1 MSTLDQYTFGND
13 GQNIVIKEGATVK
26 FDDSGSQSVQLDGGS
41 VQIIR
46 EANNTLASGNL
57 DGPAMAALTAN
68 GQDDGYALVWSSDD
82 ATFEGVVVARYSA
95 SGELLQRT
103 EIASQEVDDASVTVL
118 PNGQFIVAWASENDA
133 TDVSTIYT
141 QLFAANGSKVGN
153 PVKVT
158 SAKFELEDAT
168 VSVLGENKYMV
179 MWGEGHGSESSGT
192 YYSNVKAVVYTDG
205 KAGAVQTV
213 LTGTSSVGEADDM
226 ALHPANDGGY
236 WLTYT
241 QHKFS
246 SDGSI
251 TPTTL
256 MATKL
261 SADGKPVAGTTVTV
275 AQANSGYANA
285 EYFQVVETAD
295 GFLVTWVDDGSI
307 NPSRV
312 IHTQQYD
319 HAFTPVGSP
328 VEVAGSG
335 SINGS
340 SAQSLPDGGYL
351 LAWNIYDPN
360 GAGIYV
366 QRFNADGTAQD
377 SSPIHIG
384 NSASGESLWDA
395 PTVLVRA
402 DGSLV
407 VSWTTG
413 TQSNV
418 INDDGDFLFNQVL
431 HVQQVNVDGELVGG
445 ASTEIRGDEGDN
457 TLHWVGSADVTL
469 DGGDGNDTAQLDG
482 NLADFTFGT
491 DKEGNVAVK
500 GQQTTSLESIEQ
512 IRFDDATLTLDTGRF
527 TNESGSTISMEP
539 ASTKLSDGGYV
550 IVWEQLGDIGQPSGI
565 WLQQY
570 DKDQDLVKNV
580 LLDGANGSN
589 PIVTADKD
597 GGYLVGWTATDYT
610 FTVQAYTNAGVA
622 NGTPVTIH
630 TQDSDNLS
638 VRVEDASITVLK
650 NGTWVFAWNEEMR
663 DSWVDQ
669 QGNNHFSEGG
679 EVFIQLV
686 NPVTHALIG
695 EPISVDSAARDN
707 AIYAEEPSVT
717 ALPNGGFVVVWE
729 REIDA
734 TDDADIYMQR
744 YDDSGKAIGAN
755 VRVNTTTAG
764 RQTGSEVVVLDDS
777 SYVVTWVSTKLDKNE
792 NAISGNVFMQRYSA
806 TGAKLGGETQVNTA
820 GTEIQG
826 EPAITALKGGG
837 YVISWATSD
846 EAPHSGPAN
855 LYAQVFDKNGVKVG
869 SQLTIASDDSNDL
882 FPVVAATDDGGFIVT
897 WEALS
902 PTRDINN
909 RNTSG
914 DIYSQRFDAN
924 GNSTKLIGDSGDN
937 TITWTGDSAVILS
950 GEDGDDH
957 LVGGKGND
965 TLIGGAGDDVL
976 DGGAGADTLAGGT
989 GNDTYIV
996 DNIKDVI
1003 IENEGEGT
1011 DTVQSSITWAL
1022 GANLEH
1028 LTLTGSAAINGT
1040 GNAGDNILIGNSAR
1054 NVLTGG
1060 AGNDTLDGGAG
1071 IDTLSGGTGD
1081 DNYVVDLLVKGTGAK
1096 ATVALEDTITEKA
1109 NEGTDTL
1116 TLRMGSDAIAAFAG
1130 TAALTLA
1137 ANLENL
1143 DASLT
1148 GALKLNLTGNA
1159 ANNTLTGND
1168 ADNVLDGK
1176 AGIDTLIGGKG
1187 NDTYV
1192 IDDAQELDLLVEHAD
1207 EGIDTLQ
1214 ITYRNLSKTT
1224 ALQVDLSQAS
1234 LLNVENVTVT
1244 GTGLFDITGND
1255 GDNVL
1260 IGNALR
1266 NIIIAGEGNDTLN
1279 GKGGGDRLVGGNGN
1293 DTYYVYSD
1301 KDDVIED
1308 NAEAGGID
1316 TVRVVSYAKNSYT
1329 LADNVEN
1336 AIVDSAAAINLTGN
1350 SQDNVL
1356 TGNAAANI
1364 LDGGLGADT
1373 MRGGKGNDTYIVDN
1387 VGDVVVELLNE
1398 GIDTV
1403 KSSID
1408 YVLGDNLENLILLD
1422 GASKGTGNELANT
1435 ITGNDGDN
1443 VLDGKG
1449 GIDKLIG
1456 GKGDDTY
1463 RVDLLIKGTG
1473 GKATVVLEDTITEKA
1488 NEGTDTLELRKGSG
1502 DFEHFI
1508 GSASITLGAN
1518 LENLDARQLG
1528 NLSINLTGNAADN
1541 EIWGSGGNNVLN
1553 GGAGNDTL
1561 HAGDG
1566 GNNVLIGGLGADTMY
1581 GGSGK
1586 DTFKFN
1592 ALTELGLGDK
1602 QDVIH
1607 DFGTDDT
1614 LDFSALKGY
1623 TFKGTGAFDGAKQL
1637 RYEVDG
1643 DGGITVYG
1651 NSNANTAPDFSIKL
1665 VGVTE
1670 LHADQLTL

>member
-26 FDDSGSQSVQLDGGS
+26 YEGSGSQSVQLDGGS

-46 EANNTLASGNL
+46 ESNNTMASGNV

-68 GQDDGYALVWSSDD
+68 GQDDGYALVWGSTD

-103 EIASQEVDDASVTVL
+103 EIASDEVDDPSVTVL
-118 PNGQFIVAWASENDA
+118 ANGQFIVAWTSENDA
-133 TDVSTIYT
+133 TDVSTVYT

-153 PVKVT
+153 PVKVA
-158 SAKFELEDAT
+158 SAGFELEDAT
-168 VSVLGENKYMV
+168 VTVLGSNKYIV
-179 MWGEGHGSESSGT
+179 MWGETHGDDRT
-192 YYSNVKAVVYTDG
+192 QDDLYSNVKAVVYTNG
-205 KAGAVQTV
+205 KAGAVQTL
-213 LTGTSSVGEADDM
+213 LTGNAQKGEADDM
-226 ALHPANDGGY
+226 ALHSAGDGNY

-241 QHKFS
+241 LQKYQFDT
-246 SDGSI
+246 DGQQVM

-256 MATKL
+256 MATKVT
-261 SADGKPVAGTTVTV
+261 ADGKPIAGTTVTV
-275 AQANSGYANA
+275 QEVVPTGTANA
-285 EYFQVVETAD
+285 EYFQVVPTFT
-295 GFLVTWVDDGSI
+295 GFLVTWVDTGSSD
-307 NPSRV
+307 PSRV
-312 IHTQQYD
+312 IHAQAYESNFEPRGD
-319 HAFTPVGSP
+319 AFEVGSS
-328 VEVAGSG
+328 V
-335 SINGS
+335 NGS
-340 SAQSLPDGGYL
+340 SAIALPDGAYL
-351 LAWNIYDPN
+351 LAWNVYDPN
-360 GAGIYV
+360 GADVYV
-366 QRFNADGTAQD
+366 QRFNYNGSAMDET
-377 SSPIHIG
+377 PILVG
-384 NSASGESLWDA
+384 KSASGEQLWDA

-402 DGSLV
+402 DNSMV
-407 VSWTTG
+407 VSWSTSTEPG
-413 TQSNV
+413 NS
-418 INDDGDFLFNQVL
+418 DDSFSQVV
-431 HVQQVNVDGELVGG
+431 HVQHVNAQGFLVG
-445 ASTEIRGDEGDN
+445 SSTITEIRGDEGDN
-457 TLHWVGSADVTL
+457 TLHWVGSDDVTL

-527 TNESGSTISMEP
+527 TNESGSTITMEP

-550 IVWEQLGDIGQPSGI
+550 IVWEQLGDVGQPSGI

-630 TQDSDNLS
+630 TQDSDNPS

-695 EPISVDSAARDN
+695 EPISVDSATRDN
-707 AIYAEEPSVT
+707 FIYAEEPSVT
-717 ALPNGGFVVVWE
+717 ALTNGGFVVVWE

-764 RQTGSEVVVLDDS
+764 RQTGSEVAVLDDT

-837 YVISWATSD
+837 YVISWTTSD

-902 PTRDINN
+902 PTRTNG
-909 RNTSG
+909 RNDSG

-937 TITWTGDSAVILS
+937 TIIWTGDSAVILS
-950 GEDGDDH
+950 GEEGDDH

-1040 GNAGDNILIGNSAR
+1040 GNAGDNILIGNSAK

-1071 IDTLSGGTGD
+1071 IDTLIGGTGD

-1192 IDDAQELDLLVEHAD
+1192 IDDAQELDLLVENAD

-1301 KDDVIED
+1301 KDEVIED

-1373 MRGGKGNDTYIVDN
+1373 MIGGKGNDTYIVDN
-1387 VGDVVVELLNE
+1387 EGDVVVELLNE

-1422 GASKGTGNELANT
+1422 GASNGTGNDLKNS
-1435 ITGNDGDN
+1435 ITGNSGN
-1443 VLDGKG
+1443 NRLDGGKG
-1449 GIDKLIG
+1449 VDILTG
-1456 GKGDDTY
+1456 GAGDDTY
-1463 RVDLLIKGTG
+1463 VVDLLVKGTG
-1473 GKATVVLEDTITEKA
+1473 AKATVALEDTIVEKA
-1488 NEGTDTLELRKGSG
+1488 GQGTDTVELRLDANSIAS
-1502 DFEHFI
+1502 FT